1 MSKSNKV
8 EGYHHVSFKE
18 YARGRKNLKPFH
30 GSFTINKVRHIA
42 GDFETAKEAAM
53 AIDLKLISLNL
64 SPKNI
69 LKPKA
74 NAV

>member
-1 MSKSNKV
+1 MPKSNKV

-18 YARGRKNLKPFH
+18 YLRGRKNPKPFH

-53 AIDLKLISLNL
+53 AVDLKLIYLKL
-64 SPKNI
+64 PPKNI
-69 LKPKA
+69 LKPKE
-74 NAV
+74 NKV